1 MSIMKGLYAQ
11 GPGLLRRRGAVITA
25 FAAVSLAVA
34 MTAIALLAP
43 AGTQAQSAAE
53 TPAQNANTMAITE
66 MSVVVTGTWTSSG
79 YVTLDWEA
87 PAGASDSTVYRMYR
101 DNGKRNDIYIGGP
114 SRTTTGAEG
123 TSFRHFFWNTPGSW
137 LTYWVLAE
145 HPEGAYDPP
154 HGLKGNR
161 GTLSGPY
168 HAQVPPAGPSA
179 PTNPTATVNDAGH
192 VVVSWGRP
200 TTNAETGGLHYHI
213 QRTSRGGTPRT
224 PYSVPNYTSATSIT
238 DTSVLPAGKYTYRIE
253 AHTGGA
259 AKPGPIAKVKVAVPA
274 GAPQAPRQLA
284 AVDATANSATLVPPT
299 TKTVT
304 LTWNSP
310 AWDGGKDIRHYQVRR
325 ENTRGKGKN
334 LGTVAA
340 GAVTYT
346 DDTARANKTYIYKV
360 RAKNKFGYG
369 PWTTVRFRT
378 PR

>member
-11 GPGLLRRRGAVITA
+11 CPGLLRRRGAVITA
-25 FAAVSLAVA
+25 IAALSLAVA

-43 AGTQAQSAAE
+43 AGTQAQSAAD

-66 MSVVVTGTWTSSG
+66 MSVVVTGTWTSRG

-154 HGLKGNR
+154 QGLKGNR

-200 TTNAETGGLHYHI
+200 TTNAETGGCITTFSAPVAAARPGRLI
-213 QRTSRGGTPRT
+213 RFPITPAPPALPTRVCFPPGNTLTGSRLTP
-224 PYSVPNYTSATSIT
+224 
-238 DTSVLPAGKYTYRIE
+238 
-253 AHTGGA
+253 
-259 AKPGPIAKVKVAVPA
+259 
-274 GAPQAPRQLA
+274 GAPPNPAPWR
-284 AVDATANSATLVPPT
+284 
-299 TKTVT
+299 K
-304 LTWNSP
+304 
-310 AWDGGKDIRHYQVRR
+310 
-325 ENTRGKGKN
+325 
-334 LGTVAA
+334 
-340 GAVTYT
+340 
-346 DDTARANKTYIYKV
+346 
-360 RAKNKFGYG
+360 
-369 PWTTVRFRT
+369 
-378 PR
+378 